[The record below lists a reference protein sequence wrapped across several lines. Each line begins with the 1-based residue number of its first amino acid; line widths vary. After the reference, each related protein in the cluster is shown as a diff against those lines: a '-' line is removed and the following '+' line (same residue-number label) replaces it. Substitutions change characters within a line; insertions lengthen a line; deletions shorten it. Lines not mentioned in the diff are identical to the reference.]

1 MFSLNSIIVIIYID
15 LIIECCWLK
24 LLFIGHL
31 QSTCSNNDLIGW
43 ETPLLK
49 YFSLYL
55 SAYSSS
61 PTNNIKLYGLVELV
75 SVYYK
80 IEMLR

>member
-1 MFSLNSIIVIIYID
+1 MFPHSIIVIIYID

-43 ETPLLK
+43 ETPLLQDNLLIA
-49 YFSLYL
+49 SQQH
-55 SAYSSS
+55 
-61 PTNNIKLYGLVELV
+61 E
-75 SVYYK
+75 
-80 IEMLR
+80 